1 MNYFLAK
8 SEPAVYSIDDL
19 KRDRRTV
26 WDGVKNAQAVR
37 AIRAMAPGDR
47 VLIYHSGGESQ
58 IVGLAKVAGEPRT
71 DPQEPRSAIV
81 EFEFLTKFPRPVTLR
96 QIKKSGLFQDWA
108 LVRQS
113 RLSTMAVP
121 AEFIGWLGSAA
132 PGVNL

>member
-8 SEPAVYSIDDL
+8 SEPSVYSIDDL
-19 KRDRRTV
+19 QRDRRTV

-37 AIRAMAPGDR
+37 AIREMAPGDR

-58 IVGLAKVAGEPRT
+58 IVGMAKVAGEPRP
-71 DPQEPRSAIV
+71 DPKDPKSAV
-81 EFEFLTKFPRPVTLR
+81 VDFEFLNRFAQPVTLR
-96 QIKKSGLFQDWA
+96 QIKETGLFQGWA

-121 AEFIGWLGSAA
+121 AEFIDWLRAA
-132 PGVNL
+132 LPGINL